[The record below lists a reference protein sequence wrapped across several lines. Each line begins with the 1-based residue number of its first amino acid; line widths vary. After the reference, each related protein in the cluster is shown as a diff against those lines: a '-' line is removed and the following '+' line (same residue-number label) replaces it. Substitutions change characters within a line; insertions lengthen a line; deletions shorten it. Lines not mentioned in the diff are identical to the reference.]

1 MTKEE
6 IRAKAIE
13 CAKDIVGKCKQT
25 VCELCPTYL
34 DCRHFTDINC
44 SPYLVW
50 AYEHGFADGVEQ
62 AEAVRLDIAKECRYL
77 LNSGM
82 GKQKSLEHLIRILEK
97 ERKKND

>member
-13 CAKDIVGKCKQT
+13 CAKDVENKCIQT
-25 VCELCPTYL
+25 KCSEGPMYEECVYLTGIKCPTYPVW
-34 DCRHFTDINC
+34 
-44 SPYLVW
+44 PY
-50 AYEHGFADGVEQ
+50 EQGFADGIEQ
-62 AEAVRLDIAKECRYL
+62 AEAIQSEIAKECRYL

-97 ERKKND
+97 EQR